1 MCPKSIFLVAKMSS
15 TARIIPKNLGKW
27 NPELRIDSKKKNTL
41 KSLKMTFGDSKMTSR
56 ELQND
61 LRRAQNEIR
70 KLSRTPPEAPE
81 DPQRSPKAA
90 LSQILHA
97 CV

>member
-1 MCPKSIFLVAKMSS
+1 
-15 TARIIPKNLGKW
+15 
-27 NPELRIDSKKKNTL
+27 
-41 KSLKMTFGDSKMTSR
+41 MTSR

-61 LRRAQNEIR
+61 LRRAQNELGQ
-70 KLSRTPPEAPE
+70 LSRTPPKAAE

-97 CV
+97 CAEKSTPPAVTLGHTEHPSPLPLALGLVFS